1 MFGNLNYT
9 APILFILVKRRAVL
23 ASSHL
28 NTTLIVKALKGQNTT
43 DEPIIEPDRSDL
55 RHTNAEHINCNFP
68 LHVASTLPSWCCLH
82 EAVAASIECS
92 RVAPFVPYGPVNKWV
107 IQKSLQQ
114 GEQGLPTASHRLQ
127 YVLACNAKRTLQ
139 QKQNSVKTWT

>member
-1 MFGNLNYT
+1 MFGDLNYT
-9 APILFILVKRRAVL
+9 APILFILKRRAVL

-55 RHTNAEHINCNFP
+55 CHANAEHINRNFP
-68 LHVASTLPSWCCLH
+68 LHVASALPPRCCLH

-92 RVAPFVPYGPVNKWV
+92 RVAPFVPYGPVNEWV